1 MAFVPTPNCARV
13 VINFIQGTS
22 TYSNVLHF
30 TKDAF
35 TGGDMNILA
44 NAVDQAVA
52 DAHLPNITANSV
64 YVGVRVYDIR
74 TSTGAVVFNNDNTGG
89 GAAAGD
95 PAPLNSAVVIT
106 LRTNTRGRTGR
117 GRMYVAGFAD
127 AELSG
132 FTWSTN
138 AQQAA
143 NNYLTEIRDSAALL
157 GWIHVIRSTQTDGVL
172 LNPAVTREV
181 VSFDIR
187 SGITGT
193 QRRRLDRP

>member
-1 MAFVPTPNCARV
+1 MAFVPTPNCARA

-30 TKDAF
+30 TKDSF

-44 NAVDQAVA
+44 NTLD
-52 DAHLPNITANSV
+52 DAINDVHLPNITTNSL

-74 TSTGAVVFNNDNTGG
+74 TSTGAVVFNDDHAGG
-89 GAAAGD
+89 GAASGD

-117 GRMYVAGFAD
+117 GRMFVAGYAD

-132 FTWSTN
+132 FTWSSN
-138 AQQAA
+138 AMQAA
-143 NNYLTEIRDSAALL
+143 NNYLSAMRDNAALL

-181 VSFDIR
+181 VGFDIR
-187 SGITGT
+187 SPITGT